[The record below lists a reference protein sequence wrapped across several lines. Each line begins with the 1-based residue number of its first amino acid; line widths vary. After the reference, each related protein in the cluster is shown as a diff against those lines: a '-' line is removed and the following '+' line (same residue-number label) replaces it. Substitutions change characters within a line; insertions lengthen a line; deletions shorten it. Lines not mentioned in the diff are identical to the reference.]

1 MTAMIVLDYLGVA
14 LFAATGALSAS
25 RKQLDLMGFLF
36 LAAVTGTGGGTAR
49 DLILGVEVF
58 WVAEPLYILVCAATA
73 VAIYFTAHLLE
84 SRYRWLLWLDAA
96 GLAAYGVFGAYKGL
110 VVTGSPVVAVV
121 MGMLT
126 GTLGGILRD
135 VLANEPSVLLRREI
149 YVTAA
154 LAGALAFVAA
164 DAAGMAASAAAAT
177 GFAVAVTIRGCAL
190 AFGWTLPT
198 YRSRPGRDP
207 GRPDGP

>member
-1 MTAMIVLDYLGVA
+1 MTAMELLDYLGVA

-58 WVAEPLYILVCAATA
+58 WVREPAYILVCAATA
-73 VAIYFTAHLLE
+73 AVIYVSAHLLE
-84 SRYRWLLWLDAA
+84 SRYRWLLWLDAV

-110 VVTGSPVVAVV
+110 LVTGSPVVAVV

-135 VLANEPSVLLRREI
+135 VLATEPSVLLRREI

-154 LAGALAFVAA
+154 LAGALAFVLA
-164 DAAGMAASAAAAT
+164 DAAGLPPPLSAAA
-177 GFAVAVTIRGCAL
+177 GFAAALLLRGCAL

-207 GRPDGP
+207 G